1 MSTLTIPARYCGP
14 TGSGNGGYACG
25 AIAAYADGPVTV
37 KLRRPPPLEV
47 AMTVEQGGEGLLR
60 VRYDGTLIAE
70 TAPSAAPLA
79 EQHVPGPISMDEVRA
94 VTGRARYFEDPY
106 FPDCFVCGT
115 NREPGD
121 GLRIFPGPMLDRPMW
136 AAPWTP
142 DRSVAGPQSAGP
154 ESVGP
159 GTAGPE
165 SAGPGSAGPERVGPE
180 SAVRPEVVWAAL
192 DCPSG
197 IAAGEGTDLGQDTA
211 IVLGQ
216 MTASLSAL
224 PAPGDQCQVIAWPA
238 GRDGRKLTAGSA
250 LLGPGGDVLAIAA
263 TIWITVPRP
272 AIREELTASRR
283 SATRCRGLIR
293 ERSGHVS
300 HTSSNRSR

>member
-25 AIAAYADGPVTV
+25 VIAAYADGPVTV
-37 KLRRPPPLEV
+37 KLRQPPPLEV
-47 AMTVEQGGEGLLR
+47 PMTVEQDGEGLLR

-79 EQHVPGPISMDEVRA
+79 EQHVPSPISMDEVRA

-115 NREPGD
+115 NRRPGD
-121 GLRIFPGPMLDRPMW
+121 GLRIFPGPMIDRPMW

-142 DRSVAGPQSAGP
+142 DRSVAGSG
-154 ESVGP
+154 
-159 GTAGPE
+159 
-165 SAGPGSAGPERVGPE
+165 SAGPGST
-180 SAVRPEVVWAAL
+180 VRPEVVWAAL

-272 AIREELTASRR
+272 AIREELTVGR
-283 SATRCRGLIR
+283 
-293 ERSGHVS
+293 
-300 HTSSNRSR
+300 